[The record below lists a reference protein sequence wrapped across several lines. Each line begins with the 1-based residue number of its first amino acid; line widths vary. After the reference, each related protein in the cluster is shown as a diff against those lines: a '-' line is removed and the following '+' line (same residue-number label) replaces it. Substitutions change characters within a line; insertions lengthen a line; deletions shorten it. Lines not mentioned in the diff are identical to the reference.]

1 MLSRDY
7 FLFIT
12 SLSIAVLSAA
22 VLRLRCAELAQLEI
36 NALILLTLC
45 FGLMFLQL
53 LPLPQSVWA
62 VMGGRSFVVEGLAA
76 AQISDSWHGLSLSPE
91 ATRQD
96 ILALLPGAATF
107 IAMLTVPREASAP
120 IVFSIIGLAIVGLLL
135 SAVHIGASTATG
147 VFINP
152 NFFAA
157 QLYITIPFAIY
168 LAAHSSHKAITL
180 FVCAFGL
187 VCVAGIGQ
195 SGSRFGLIIAAAV
208 TIASIFNSSRISRSF
223 ATYGLIVITSLTVVI
238 LLFGGSGLERFIGF
252 QTAISL
258 RAQMFNTSLEAMFSF
273 LPAGSGFGSF
283 VPVYQLF
290 EAPAAVTP
298 QFVNH
303 AHNDWLELLIEGGL
317 LAAVLMVA
325 FLRWFGQIL
334 HANWFSNSEL
344 GKSAA
349 ISALAVLLH
358 SLADYPLRTPA
369 LLVLFACCCGLM
381 ARAHVL
387 HIQDV
392 KAIPQWKLEPKT
404 SHAKA
409 MLG

>member
-1 MLSRDY
+1 MPSHEH
-7 FLFIT
+7 FMGFT
-12 SLSIAVLSAA
+12 SISLLVLGAA
-22 VLRLRCAELAQLEI
+22 VWRLRGLAITDLEL
-36 NALILLTLC
+36 NALIILALC

-53 LPLPQSVWA
+53 LPLPQSMWA

-107 IAMLTVPREASAP
+107 IAMLTVPREATMP
-120 IVFSIIGLAIVGLLL
+120 IVLCIVGLAIVGLLL
-135 SAVHIGASTATG
+135 SAGHIGAPTATG

-157 QLYITIPFAIY
+157 QLYMAIPFAIY
-168 LAAHSSHKAITL
+168 LAGHSPHKAITL
-180 FVCAFGL
+180 FTCAFGL

-195 SGSRFGLIIAAAV
+195 SGSRFGLLIAVAV
-208 TIASIFNSSRISRSF
+208 TIASIFNSSRISRSL
-223 ATYGLIVITSLTVVI
+223 AAYGLIAITSLTVVI
-238 LLFGGSGLERFIGF
+238 LLFGGAGLERFIGF
-252 QTAISL
+252 QTALSL

-298 QFVNH
+298 HFVNH
-303 AHNDWLELLIEGGL
+303 AHNDWLELLIEGGV
-317 LAAVLMVA
+317 LAAVLMLA
-325 FLRWFGQIL
+325 FLRWFGQML
-334 HANWFSNSEL
+334 NANWHSNSEL
-344 GKSAA
+344 GKTAT

-358 SLADYPLRTPA
+358 SLADYPMRTPA
-369 LLVLFACCCGLM
+369 LLVLFACCCGMM
-381 ARAHVL
+381 ARANVL
-387 HIQDV
+387 RTYDV
-392 KAIPQWKLEPKT
+392 KAKPQWNLEPKI
-404 SHAKA
+404 SHARA
-409 MLG
+409 ML